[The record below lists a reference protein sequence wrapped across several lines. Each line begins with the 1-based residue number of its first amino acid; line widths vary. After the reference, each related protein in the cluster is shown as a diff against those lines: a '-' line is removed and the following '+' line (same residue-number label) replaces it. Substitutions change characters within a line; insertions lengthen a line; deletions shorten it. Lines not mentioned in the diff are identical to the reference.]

1 MEKRKRLSTCTV
13 CRHQERWRIELLKAG
28 GAGIDAL
35 AAKFGVSRD
44 AIFRHWHTHVTD
56 SMKAGYLSGPS
67 EMANL
72 AAKAATEGDSVIDYL
87 RICRTALTSQLAA
100 ASEAG
105 DSRTTAY
112 VAGQLTKTL
121 ETIGKLTGELG
132 ELARSSINI
141 TNNNIAIMNS
151 PQFAT
156 LQATMLRA
164 LAPYPDARSAVVLAL
179 RDLDAEP
186 APAAPAVNEMRV
198 IEHVA

>member
-1 MEKRKRLSTCTV
+1 MKRKRLSTCTV
-13 CRHQERWRIELLKAG
+13 CRHPEKWRIELLRAG

-35 AAKFGVSRD
+35 SAKFGVSRD
-44 AIFRHWHTHVTD
+44 AVFRHWHQHVTPA
-56 SMKAGYLSGPS
+56 MRAGYLCGPS
-67 EMANL
+67 EMASL
-72 AAKAATEGDSVIDYL
+72 AEKAALEGDCVLDYL

-105 DSRTTAY
+105 DPRTAAY

-121 ETIGKLTGELG
+121 ETIGKVTGELG
-132 ELARSSINI
+132 ELARNTINV

-164 LAPYPDARSAVVLAL
+164 LAPFPDARSAVVLAL

-186 APAAPAVNEMRV
+186 APAASAPVMKV
-198 IEHVA
+198 IEHVGA